1 MKYLGVGDTYIW
13 WNRLECIMQ
22 QADEDFWKRIDDE
35 ILDLVQLLRSR
46 WPNFNSVPTIE
57 AIIVPLNVAYKASG
71 KAADLMDR
79 GHLE

>member
-1 MKYLGVGDTYIW
+1 
-13 WNRLECIMQ
+13 MQ
-22 QADEDFWKRIDDE
+22 QADEDFWRRIDDE

-46 WPNFNSVPTIE
+46 WPNFNSVPSIE
-57 AIIVPLNVAYKASG
+57 AIIVPLNAAYKASG

>member
-1 MKYLGVGDTYIW
+1 
-13 WNRLECIMQ
+13 MQ
-22 QADEDFWKRIDDE
+22 QADEDFWRRIDEE

-46 WPNFNSVPTIE
+46 WPNFNSIPSIE
-57 AIIVPLNVAYKASG
+57 AIIEPLIRSYHASG

>member
-1 MKYLGVGDTYIW
+1 M
-13 WNRLECIMQ
+13 R
-22 QADEDFWKRIDDE
+22 QADEDFWRRIDEE

-46 WPNFNSVPTIE
+46 WPNFNSIPSIE
-57 AIIVPLNVAYKASG
+57 AIIVPLHTAYKASG